1 MEKTI
6 HGYTMEELLPV
17 VAELTKRFTSNE
29 SSSITYEKANQLM
42 EAVKYCIDELYEG
55 NDKCE
60 LNLAQGKN
68 LTAIQA
74 YELGYQ
80 KVLQRTK
87 DVMERYNQMIVSFE
101 AYGNENYKDTVEK
114 AIPGFFSYYDV
125 KFAPQENIITMDYP
139 TLHPVIELSGIRAI
153 DEYVKQISLEQ
164 IFFKNLPKTWV
175 EEVLFQFHSGYK
187 KEFFNLCEIV
197 LRNILG
203 HMLIGKK
210 LTEKMKEE
218 EYEQLE
224 QVVKELGKSRLKEQ
238 LRVLLGILMKQGYQ
252 GSMELENYLE
262 KSLDNMTSSFVVAA
276 EVHSLPRQIL

>member
-1 MEKTI
+1 MEKSI

-80 KVLQRTK
+80 KVHQRTK

-125 KFAPQENIITMDYP
+125 KFAPQENIITMDYL
-139 TLHPVIELSGIRAI
+139 TLHPIIELSGIRAI
-153 DEYVKQISLEQ
+153 DEYVTQIALEQ
-164 IFFKNLPKTWV
+164 IFFECLPKAWV
-175 EEVLFQFHSGYK
+175 EEVLFHFHAGYK

-203 HMLIGKK
+203 HMLIAKK
-210 LTEKMKEE
+210 ITEKMNKE

-224 QVVKELGKSRLKEQ
+224 QKINELGKSRLKEQ

-252 GSMELENYLE
+252 GNAQLEKYLEN
-262 KSLDNMTSSFVVAA
+262 SLDNMVSDLMLAS
-276 EVHSLPRQIL
+276 EIHSLPRVIL